1 MHFRKC
7 KMEWDSL
14 SSYQTRGLR
23 DLQGA
28 ALEGSLK
35 EKRTATPSS
44 AGGMCFQID
53 GSWSFFVAV
62 PEKEMAIVELE
73 VHLLLLCLIAAKAI
87 YYLVFFP
94 RGNIILHSS
103 QAWLCLAH
111 LTAQKWTHHLHMILA
126 QLCLHV
132 CQPPAQEGL
141 VKERT
146 VETGISFLF
155 WILHKNLPNPH

>member
-14 SSYQTRGLR
+14 SSYQTHGLR
-23 DLQGA
+23 NPQGA
-28 ALEGSLK
+28 ALERSLK
-35 EKRTATPSS
+35 VKRTATPSS
-44 AGGMCFQID
+44 ARGKVLPPWRLMVIFCCCSWKRD
-53 GSWSFFVAV
+53 G
-62 PEKEMAIVELE
+62 IVELE

-111 LTAQKWTHHLHMILA
+111 LTAQKWTRHLHVILV

-132 CQPPAQEGL
+132 CQPPAQEGPC
-141 VKERT
+141 ERKN
-146 VETGISFLF
+146 GRNWDFFLF